1 MHVNKEAKRQKGE
14 VVMSRRDNFRAILEH
29 RTPDDLILD
38 LGGCPLSTMQGMSM
52 YNLLDYLGIKRE
64 RPSGSILPWAQVVRM
79 DEEML
84 EALDI
89 DTRAVGATQVPAR
102 SQYKNLS
109 ENRYVDEFGIER
121 VFTGLYWDIVNYPLD
136 GAEEEA
142 LDSFDWPDPD
152 SINME
157 ALKREAARAKWL
169 YEETDYVICAD
180 LPVYGVFELGCWMCG
195 FEHFMIQMALNPG
208 FVEKFSEMYWKYQK
222 RVIELYYTE
231 LGKYIHYTASGD
243 DFATQ
248 SNLFV
253 SKTMFRDLIK
263 PYLAR
268 RIAYTKQ
275 FTDAAFLHHSCGS
288 VYDIID
294 DIIDAGV
301 DILNPIQPGASKMEP
316 ERIKR
321 DFGDQIV
328 LHGGFDTQKV
338 LPFGTRQQVE
348 AEAAR
353 MINILNS
360 DGGYIFAC
368 AHCIQEDVPP
378 ENVVTLFKAARKYGK
393 RCG

>member
-1 MHVNKEAKRQKGE
+1 
-14 VVMSRRDNFRAILEH
+14 MSRRDNFKAILEH

-52 YNLLDYLGIKRE
+52 YNLLDHLGIKRE
-64 RPSGSILPWAQVVRM
+64 RPTGSILPWAQVVRM

-84 EALDI
+84 QALDI
-89 DTRAVGATQVPAR
+89 DTRAVGATQVPSR
-102 SQYKNLS
+102 SQYRNLS
-109 ENRYVDEFGIER
+109 PNRYIDEFGIER
-121 VFTGLYWDIVNYPLD
+121 VFTGLYWDIVKYPLD
-136 GAEEEA
+136 GAEEED
-142 LDSFDWPDPD
+142 LDAFDWPDPD
-152 SINME
+152 SIDLE
-157 ALKREAARAKWL
+157 ALKREAARAKRL

-208 FVEKFSEMYWKYQK
+208 FIEKFSEIYWKYQK
-222 RVIELYYTE
+222 RVTEIYYSE

-253 SKTMFRDLIK
+253 SKEMFQKLIK
-263 PYLAR
+263 PYLAM
-268 RIAYTKQ
+268 RIEYTKQ
-275 FTDAAFLHHSCGS
+275 FTNAAFLHHSCGS

-294 DIIDAGV
+294 DLIDAGV
-301 DILNPIQPGASKMEP
+301 DILNPIQPGATKMEP
-316 ERIKR
+316 ERVKAG
-321 DFGDQIV
+321 FGDRIV
-328 LHGGFDTQKV
+328 LHGGFDTQNV
-338 LPFGTRQQVE
+338 LPFGTEQEVE

-353 MINILNS
+353 MINILNQ

-378 ENVVTLFKAARKYGK
+378 ENVVALFKAARKHGK
-393 RCG
+393 HNS

>member
-1 MHVNKEAKRQKGE
+1 
-14 VVMSRRDNFRAILEH
+14 MSRRDNFKAILEH

-52 YNLLDYLGIKRE
+52 YNLLDHLGMKRE

-89 DTRAVGATQVPAR
+89 DTRAVGATQVPER
-102 SQYKNLS
+102 SQYRNLS
-109 ENRYVDEFGIER
+109 ANRYIDEFGIER
-121 VFTGLYWDIVNYPLD
+121 VFTGLYWDIVKYPLD
-136 GAEEEA
+136 GAEEA
-142 LDSFDWPDPD
+142 DLDAFDWPDPD
-152 SINME
+152 SIDLE
-157 ALKREAARAKWL
+157 ALKREKARAKRF

-208 FVEKFSEMYWKYQK
+208 FIEKFFEIYWKYQK
-222 RVIELYYTE
+222 RVTELYYSE
-231 LGKYIHYTASGD
+231 LGEYIHYTASGD

-253 SKTMFRDLIK
+253 SKEMFCDLIK
-263 PYLAR
+263 PYLAM

-288 VYDIID
+288 VHNIID
-294 DIIDAGV
+294 DLIDAGV
-301 DILNPIQPGASKMEP
+301 DILNPIQPGAVWMEP
-316 ERIKR
+316 ERIKG
-321 DFGDQIV
+321 DFGDRIV
-328 LHGGFDTQKV
+328 LHGGFDTQSV
-338 LPFGTRQQVE
+338 LPFGTEQEVE

-353 MINILNS
+353 MINILNR

-378 ENVVTLFKAARKYGK
+378 ENVVALFKAARKQGK
-393 RCG
+393 RQA